1 MRGKTRDSAIVR
13 DILEQSAQGRN
24 ERDKR
29 DERNRRDESDKSDED
44 AIEDKGK

>member
-1 MRGKTRDSAIVR
+1 MRGKARDSAIVR

-24 ERDKR
+24 ERDER
-29 DERNRRDESDKSDED
+29 DRRDESDKSDED